1 MDPTVITY
9 FVYLA
14 ICLLLTVW
22 VARTLFKNGRR
33 FLIDVFAGKD
43 DLADSVNRLLL
54 VGFYLVNLGYV
65 SLALRIDEEVANTR
79 ESIEALSWKVG
90 LVLLVLG
97 EPHFRTAEEG
107 GRRLRE
113 RAFAAEE
120 ERGEEDQHQ
129 PPAKAPQVIPVPE
142 VPQLMAE
149 DHGQFVLR

>member
-33 FLIDVFAGKD
+33 FLLDVFAGKD

-90 LVLLVLG
+90 LVLVVLG
-97 EPHFRTAEEG
+97 GMHFG
-107 GRRLRE
+107 NIFIFQHLRE
-113 RAFAAEE
+113 RSKASRVPAPSVAAHGPLAVEE
-120 ERGEEDQHQ
+120 SGAVN
-129 PPAKAPQVIPVPE
+129 P
-142 VPQLMAE
+142 
-149 DHGQFVLR
+149 